1 MLTDLGHIGPT
12 EPAAEDVGGI
22 PVERGAP
29 PLLHSTPSGPP
40 PIDDGETELLQE
52 LTHATQCDRC
62 NRKGAE
68 STEIA
73 RYRRAMTAVAS
84 TSTSGRTRSMS
95 QRELLTFASM
105 AMALMALGIDTML
118 PAFDEMR
125 ATFGLDEAAPEI
137 GNTITSYLFGT
148 AVAQLVWGPLSDRFG
163 RRPVLY
169 AGLGVYVLGAM
180 ASALAPTLG
189 TLFAARFVWGFGAGG
204 PRVVVTAIVRDTTV
218 GDAMAQA
225 MSRVMAVFILVPIV
239 APAAGAGIVAF
250 APWQTIFW
258 LCAVAGV
265 LLGFWATR
273 LPETLD
279 DANRRSLE
287 IRELAIAGRRVVR
300 TAVTFRSTMAA
311 VAIQGAM
318 TLYLTTS
325 ERIVGEIYDRE
336 AWFPFVFGAIAVGL
350 ALAAVINGRLVGRYG
365 LSLALRGQAA
375 ASASVATVM
384 VAATVGFDLP
394 DFYVFHVL
402 LGLTIG
408 SFMMLMP
415 NLNAAGMVPMGDMA
429 GTASSVTSA
438 ARLGVGSLLAT
449 VATGVMGTSL
459 AGFTIAVAVFV
470 AVTAAFSL
478 ATPRV
483 PSVE

>member
-1 MLTDLGHIGPT
+1 
-12 EPAAEDVGGI
+12 
-22 PVERGAP
+22 
-29 PLLHSTPSGPP
+29 
-40 PIDDGETELLQE
+40 
-52 LTHATQCDRC
+52 
-62 NRKGAE
+62 
-68 STEIA
+68 
-73 RYRRAMTAVAS
+73 
-84 TSTSGRTRSMS
+84 MS
-95 QRELLTFASM
+95 QRELLTFASA

-125 ATFGLDEAAPEI
+125 ATFGLDDDAPEI

-169 AGLGVYVLGAM
+169 AGLAVYIAGAI

-189 TLFAARFVWGFGAGG
+189 TLFAARFLWGFGAGG

-239 APAAGAGIVAF
+239 APAAGAGIVAV
-250 APWQTIFW
+250 APWQWIFW
-258 LCAVAGV
+258 VCAIAGI

-287 IRELAIAGRRVVR
+287 IRELAVAARRVTR
-300 TAVTFRSTMAA
+300 TAVTFRSTLAA
-311 VAIQGAM
+311 IAIQASM

-350 ALAAVINGRLVGRYG
+350 ALAALVNGRLVGRFG
-365 LSLALRGQAA
+365 LTVAMRGQA
-375 ASASVATVM
+375 
-384 VAATVGFDLP
+384 VAAITIAAVMAATTVAFDQP
-394 DFYVFHVL
+394 NFYVFHIL

-438 ARLGVGSLLAT
+438 ARLGIGSLLAT
-449 VATGVMGTSL
+449 VATAIMGTSL
-459 AGFTIAVAVFV
+459 AGFAISVTLFV
-470 AVTAAFSL
+470 AVTTAYSL
-478 ATPRV
+478 ATPRIA
-483 PSVE
+483 SVE